1 MSISSFR
8 RLSASVL
15 LTVGLV
21 AGGSTV
27 ASAGSTPAPATVS
40 VIGLQKG
47 DTGPAVK
54 ALQEALI
61 RVGIGVVHGVDSYF
75 GSATQSSVKALQ
87 RMKGLPITGVVDA
100 ATAAA
105 LGLAAP
111 AAAPAAA
118 APAAASNGSLARGAR
133 GDAVRRL
140 QQSLTA
146 AGVTVAGG
154 VDGIFGTATEA
165 AVKTFQQARGLP
177 ATGVADASTL
187 GALQG
192 GGGSAPRAVS
202 SPPGAVALTGLRLG
216 HRSTS
221 VVALQQAL
229 INLGYSI
236 RLGANGIFGTD
247 TQNAV
252 MQLQQRNG
260 VAATGVVDAKSAAVL
275 AGAPAAAP
283 AAAAATPA
291 SAAAPAANGFATY
304 DERGQRVVALQQALI
319 NAGIAV
325 RGGADGVFG
334 SATAAAVMA
343 FQRAKGL
350 PVSGKV
356 DAATAGALGL
366 TAGAPPAA
374 APAVTVQLEAKPVQ
388 GPCFYGDTWNA
399 ARGNGRV
406 HLGVDIGAKEGNAV
420 YAAISGTVSQVYSEA
435 SDALAGNGLKIRR
448 PDGTY
453 IFYAHLLNLAPE
465 IAVGAQVG
473 AGQVVGAL
481 GKTGNAGVP
490 HLHIEVHPLGGAA
503 INPYPVV
510 KAIGAC

>member
-1 MSISSFR
+1 M
-8 RLSASVL
+8 
-15 LTVGLV
+15 
-21 AGGSTV
+21 
-27 ASAGSTPAPATVS
+27 
-40 VIGLQKG
+40 
-47 DTGPAVK
+47 
-54 ALQEALI
+54 
-61 RVGIGVVHGVDSYF
+61 
-75 GSATQSSVKALQ
+75 
-87 RMKGLPITGVVDA
+87 
-100 ATAAA
+100 
-105 LGLAAP
+105 
-111 AAAPAAA
+111 
-118 APAAASNGSLARGAR
+118 
-133 GDAVRRL
+133 RRL

-165 AVKTFQQARGLP
+165 AVKAFQQARGLA
-177 ATGVADASTL
+177 ATGVADAATL

-192 GGGSAPRAVS
+192 GGGSAPRAAA

-283 AAAAATPA
+283 APAAATPA
-291 SAAAPAANGFATY
+291 PAAAPAANGFATY

-350 PVSGKV
+350 PASGKV

-374 APAVTVQLEAKPVQ
+374 ALP
-388 GPCFYGDTWNA
+388 
-399 ARGNGRV
+399 
-406 HLGVDIGAKEGNAV
+406 
-420 YAAISGTVSQVYSEA
+420 
-435 SDALAGNGLKIRR
+435 
-448 PDGTY
+448 
-453 IFYAHLLNLAPE
+453 
-465 IAVGAQVG
+465 
-473 AGQVVGAL
+473 
-481 GKTGNAGVP
+481 
-490 HLHIEVHPLGGAA
+490 
-503 INPYPVV
+503 
-510 KAIGAC
+510 